1 MEKIKPVKIAVMS
14 FENGHCYWL
23 FRALLEQP
31 MVEVIAVSFSPKT
44 GAMQRFK
51 MGEDC
56 FKGVEMFYDDEE
68 MLNAHPE
75 IEACVCGGTN
85 AEHIKEFR
93 LCAER
98 GIHVISMKVPTMD
111 LDEYNEMLALQK
123 KHNICVHIELEMR
136 WKASVERMIEVMHSG
151 EIGEVQSVIAYN
163 YSHNPIIKNPWTDI
177 PEQSYG
183 KRVHIRP
190 GSKNFRGGALTD
202 HPHVFDLI
210 RYMLKSDF
218 DTVYAEVA
226 PNMRDYAATEDMVYI
241 IAKMK
246 NGVIVSIDPSY
257 CNRENPSPLSS
268 DPAKY
273 SVSPRGVMVEMQVNG
288 SKGSMLADNYQADYC
303 ERMMPVGRAERGD
316 LGNWYMVTGGG
327 FSIDN
332 QRPLFIGNFVRNIRL
347 GDAYAPALSLA
358 EHKKTIQVMNAAY
371 ESIYTGK
378 TVKVRYDD

>member
-1 MEKIKPVKIAVMS
+1 MEKLKPVKIAVMS

-23 FRALLEQP
+23 YKGLQEQP
-31 MVEVIAVSFSPKT
+31 MVEVVAVSFSPKT
-44 GAMQRFK
+44 GVGMMNK
-51 MGEDC
+51 MGEEA
-56 FKGVEMFYDDEE
+56 FSGVDKYYDDEE

-98 GIHVISMKVPTMD
+98 GIHIISMKVPTMD
-111 LDEYNEMLALQK
+111 MEEYDEMLALQK

-136 WKASVERMIEVMHSG
+136 WKASIERMIEVMESG
-151 EIGEVQSVIAYN
+151 QIGELQSVIAYN
-163 YSHNPIIKNPWTDI
+163 YSHNPLLMNPWTDI

-183 KRVHIRP
+183 KRVRIRP

-210 RYMLKSDF
+210 RYMVKSEF
-218 DTVYAEVA
+218 DTVYAEAA
-226 PNMRDYAATEDMVYI
+226 PNMRDYAVTEDMVYI

-257 CNRENPSPLSS
+257 CNRENPNALSNNVN
-268 DPAKY
+268 KY
-273 SVSPRGVMVEMQVNG
+273 STYPEGVMVGMQMNG
-288 SKGSMLADNYQADYC
+288 SKGSILADNYQADYC
-303 ERMMPVGRAERGD
+303 ERMWPADKDNRGD
-316 LGNWYMVTGGG
+316 WYMVTGGG
-327 FSIDN
+327 FAIDN
-332 QRPLFIGNFVRNIRL
+332 QRPLFIRNFVRNIRL
-347 GDAYAPALSLA
+347 GDAYAPVLSLA

-378 TVKVRYDD
+378 TIKVKYDEE